1 MLIKIPIFWEKVPIF
16 REFSPGKYYNTSS
29 SSGFE
34 AVAGF
39 HFSERSWWS
48 SGSKNGGVNPMQIL
62 ISTADQKKVS
72 ENGI

>member
-1 MLIKIPIFWEKVPIF
+1 
-16 REFSPGKYYNTSS
+16 
-29 SSGFE
+29 
-34 AVAGF
+34 VAGF